1 MNEPLARFIGLYQQL
16 DKQQLHR
23 LPEVYAEQVVF
34 TDPAHRIEGLAAL
47 GDYFAALY
55 QRLAYCRFVITSQ
68 QQQGQQAWLGWTM
81 TFSHPRLRGGE
92 PVTVEGATRLY
103 ARMRAEAESGQ
114 LVHTLHNG
122 QVRSKT
128 LSGRISQAFQLEMA
142 NRLTLGVMVLKALQ
156 DYPGG
161 VFCHAVVAAR
171 LVRVDTYG
179 YC

>member
-47 GDYFAALY
+47 GNYFTALY

-68 QQQGQQAWLGWTM
+68 QQQGRQAWLGWTM

-92 PVTVEGATRLY
+92 PVTVEGATRLEFDEAGKVSQHRDY
-103 ARMRAEAESGQ
+103 FDLGAMLYEQLPLLGPVVRTIKMR
-114 LVHTLHNG
+114 
-122 QVRSKT
+122 
-128 LSGRISQAFQLEMA
+128 
-142 NRLTLGVMVLKALQ
+142 LGA
-156 DYPGG
+156 
-161 VFCHAVVAAR
+161 
-171 LVRVDTYG
+171 
-179 YC
+179 

>member
-47 GDYFAALY
+47 GDYFTALY

-68 QQQGQQAWLGWTM
+68 QQQGRQAWLGWTM

-92 PVTVEGATRLY
+92 PVTVEGATRHEFDEAGKVCQHRDYFDLGAMLY
-103 ARMRAEAESGQ
+103 EQLPLLGPVVRTIKMR
-114 LVHTLHNG
+114 
-122 QVRSKT
+122 
-128 LSGRISQAFQLEMA
+128 
-142 NRLTLGVMVLKALQ
+142 LGA
-156 DYPGG
+156 
-161 VFCHAVVAAR
+161 
-171 LVRVDTYG
+171 
-179 YC
+179 

>member
-68 QQQGQQAWLGWTM
+68 QQQGSQAWLGWTM

-92 PVTVEGATRLY
+92 PVTVEGATRLEFDEVGKVCQHRDY
-103 ARMRAEAESGQ
+103 FDLGAMLYEQLPLLGPVVRAI
-114 LVHTLHNG
+114 
-122 QVRSKT
+122 K
-128 LSGRISQAFQLEMA
+128 GR
-142 NRLTLGVMVLKALQ
+142 LGA
-156 DYPGG
+156 
-161 VFCHAVVAAR
+161 
-171 LVRVDTYG
+171 
-179 YC
+179 

>member
-81 TFSHPRLRGGE
+81 TFSHPSLRGGE
-92 PVTVEGATRLY
+92 PVTVEGATRL
-103 ARMRAEAESGQ
+103 EFDESGKVCLHRDYFDLGAMLYEQ
-114 LVHTLHNG
+114 LPLLGPV
-122 QVRSKT
+122 VRTIK
-128 LSGRISQAFQLEMA
+128 GR
-142 NRLTLGVMVLKALQ
+142 LGA
-156 DYPGG
+156 
-161 VFCHAVVAAR
+161 
-171 LVRVDTYG
+171 
-179 YC
+179 

>member
-16 DKQQLHR
+16 DRQQLHR

-92 PVTVEGATRLY
+92 PVTVEGVTRLEFDEAGKVCQHRDY
-103 ARMRAEAESGQ
+103 FDLGAMLYEQLPLLGPVVRAI
-114 LVHTLHNG
+114 
-122 QVRSKT
+122 K
-128 LSGRISQAFQLEMA
+128 GR
-142 NRLTLGVMVLKALQ
+142 LGA
-156 DYPGG
+156 
-161 VFCHAVVAAR
+161 
-171 LVRVDTYG
+171 
-179 YC
+179 